1 MKNHEFEAF
10 YQVMLTGSIT
20 EAARNM
26 GRTQPAVSMTIKTL
40 EGQLGFSLFERTA
53 TGLKPRVE
61 AKVMFERLR
70 PVMEQLHDIERS
82 LVQLAPGV
90 MPQMSII
97 AANNVGTYLVPSRI
111 APLAAEGQSIRV
123 MNGSASRILS
133 AMEAQQHDIA
143 IMDEGLGSTPP
154 DSPLYESERFEVP
167 MYALFPRGLIET
179 SRDTVGPE
187 DLRPHRICAIYYEHK
202 LGPRLSELYGRPQ
215 MEFQNF
221 YPMACYALH
230 SGSVALVD
238 YITCTTVSA
247 LNAGNP
253 EVDWRRL
260 DVDQPSVYHL
270 LRPRFRPRSERID
283 HCHAVL
289 RAAMLEHS
297 QMAPGER

>member
-26 GRTQPAVSMTIKTL
+26 GRTQPAVSMTIKAL

-61 AKVMFERLR
+61 AQVMFERLR

-111 APLAAEGQSIRV
+111 APLAAQGQSVRV
-123 MNGSASRILS
+123 MNGSASQIVS

-143 IMDEGLGSTPP
+143 IMDEGLGSTPAG
-154 DSPLYESERFEVP
+154 SPLYEAERFEVP
-167 MYALFPRGLIET
+167 MYALFPKGLIET
-179 SRDTVGPE
+179 PGDTVGPDE
-187 DLRPHRICAIYYEHK
+187 LSAHRICAIYQEHK
-202 LGPRLSELYGRPQ
+202 LGTRLAAIFGRPQ

-247 LNAGNP
+247 LAGDNP

-260 DVDQPSVYHL
+260 DIDQPSIYHL

-289 RAAMLEHS
+289 RAAMLEHTKG
-297 QMAPGER
+297 MPCGR